1 MISYMISCMISYM
14 IVQVEDAEKALKMKI
29 RPRNAFL
36 SCYKFDFLAALP
48 REELHQFLIG
58 LYGGY
63 IIPSAFHSI
72 TSVLRKREFI
82 LSTNTNGI
90 HKYLVTNEMLETVWL
105 RLRDRLSSL
114 DSSTSLLEV
123 TSEYA
128 AHFYDMYVEGHTGK
142 HLTGDCI
149 WILLLILPFLFRD
162 LTASEVTFPLTIYG
176 ISAYIILIT

>member
-58 LYGGY
+58 LYGEY

-72 TSVLRKREFI
+72 TSALRKPEFI
-82 LSTNTNGI
+82 ISTNARGI
-90 HKYLVTNEMLETVWL
+90 HKYLVTNEMLENVWV
-105 RLRDRLSSL
+105 RFRNRLSSL
-114 DSSTSLLEV
+114 DSST
-123 TSEYA
+123 
-128 AHFYDMYVEGHTGK
+128 
-142 HLTGDCI
+142 
-149 WILLLILPFLFRD
+149 
-162 LTASEVTFPLTIYG
+162 
-176 ISAYIILIT
+176 